1 MPDLRNIPVRFVG
14 TRARRE
20 LMSGKVFMFS
30 RVYGGF
36 IFPKLNKS
44 LKRNGLLMLSFGF
57 GL

>member
-30 RVYGGF
+30 RVYGVHQRLGGGGGGG
-36 IFPKLNKS
+36 
-44 LKRNGLLMLSFGF
+44 GLLRDNRRI
-57 GL
+57 